1 VAGSFQDEVV
11 LVTGAAGQIGAGCV
25 EAFAREGAKVAAV
38 DVQPM
43 AASAHVL
50 PVVEDLSDEGGIQ
63 RAFAAAEATLGP
75 VSILVQSAAVYA
87 GVPYLDITGR
97 NIDHILAVNV
107 RTVLL
112 AGRVAARSMIAHDIT
127 GAIVNITSTSSLLA
141 EGISVGYEASKGA
154 VTSATRGMAIAL
166 APYGIR
172 VNAVAPGSMVKD
184 QESAVTRQPS
194 ELDSYEEQR
203 IPLGRLGV
211 PSEIADAVMFLASP
225 ASRYITGT
233 VLYVDGGA
241 LAAWKAARR

>member
-11 LVTGAAGQIGAGCV
+11 LVAGAAGQIGAGCV
-25 EAFAREGAKVAAV
+25 QAFAREGAKVAAV
-38 DVQPM
+38 DVHPT
-43 AASAHVL
+43 AASPHVL
-50 PVVEDLSDEGGIQ
+50 PVVEDLSGEEGIQ
-63 RAFAAAEATLGP
+63 RAFAAAEATFGP

-87 GVPYLDITGR
+87 AVPYLDITAH

-107 RTVLL
+107 RAILL
-112 AGRVAARSMIAHDIT
+112 AGRVAAQSMIAHGIT

-154 VTSATRGMAIAL
+154 VTSASRGMAIAL

-172 VNAVAPGSMVKD
+172 VNAVAPGSMVKA
-184 QESAVTRQPS
+184 QESDVTRQPS
-194 ELDSYEEQR
+194 ELDPYEQQR

-211 PSEIADAVMFLASP
+211 PSEIADAAMFLASP
-225 ASRYITGT
+225 ASRYITGA